1 MKKVLLKV
9 YSFIL
14 TIMLVLGIMPTG
26 AYISYAASSSVDTQA
41 TDDGIQYF
49 PVTLYNYDTSVI
61 NQMAGSNG
69 LQFNNGKG
77 TGYNG
82 WTGAGGGAYTGLA
95 KSKFKNGTIAFNVPQ
110 GGIFTSSNVGKKSY
124 KGVQLPFTK
133 QTDGYYT
140 FDSSKNDAYFKDN
153 PGNDLTLITSSRTF
167 DSINVASGVKSGFF
181 PFNNASS
188 TSSSAPIY
196 HFGMAMTTNFYTT
209 NDGKVNGKDMTF
221 EFTGDDD
228 VWVFVDGNLVLDL
241 GGIHDPVSG
250 SVNFATGK
258 ITCNRAVAG
267 KVSGTT
273 GGSTMGGNLYANS
286 VLGAKDVFLRS
297 DKPHTLQV
305 FYLERGEGASNC
317 RIKFNMPPPDTLEI
331 SKSLDSATSNST
343 DKESIEDQV
352 YTFTVKKDGELFKS
366 KPYILYDRNNSEIE
380 GNYTTSHE
388 GELTLQEGQTAR
400 FFDFEDGEY
409 VVTEKD
415 NNTLYTSSWQKGTS
429 DSLSDGNKY
438 NITKNRKGTSYR
450 FICTNTIKPQLVN
463 DAVVIDFGKTLTID
477 VLNNDK
483 LYGKTGT
490 LSIDSSSLTEGKAV
504 VADNKVKYTPTKFMD
519 KVDTTTYSYGGSNAK
534 VSVIPASNIY
544 YEDDFS
550 DGTTDEKGNPNTV
563 IKYGEGWNV
572 IGKNKVEGIEGD
584 GTLGY
589 DSAYD
594 ISDSQL
600 AYSGGTIHYVP
611 KSDNIV
617 KADFTFT
624 GQGIDIYS
632 YASGDTGRFMFRLY
646 DENNK
651 LLSSKSINT
660 KYNSGGAYQL
670 PVATFMGDE
679 SKTYRVEIIVP
690 RNNAFYLDAV
700 RIYNSVNVDK
710 DEIGGIDIDN
720 EADAKFVSIREQ
732 SLLSNKA
739 DLFTV
744 DGNVFIDAYLKNK
757 AKVVAIPDEMTEY
770 TTYGRKTEVVIAPG
784 DRITLTLQEAAK
796 AYSKVQLGARIDAEV
811 PTEIK
816 IPENL
821 TNKVLVN
828 NKNIGV
834 KSYTDMYYTVDVVNG
849 KLVITNNTNKLL
861 ALTKLKLLK

>member
-95 KSKFKNGTIAFNVPQ
+95 KSKFENGTIAFNVPQ

-133 QTDGYYT
+133 DSDGYYT

-380 GNYTTSHE
+380 GNYTTSDE

-400 FFDFEDGEY
+400 FFDFEDGIY

-415 NNTLYTSSWQKGTS
+415 DSTLYTSSWQHGTS
-429 DSLSDGNKY
+429 DSLLGGNEY
-438 NITKNRKGTSYR
+438 NIIKN
-450 FICTNTIKPQLVN
+450 
-463 DAVVIDFGKTLTID
+463 
-477 VLNNDK
+477 
-483 LYGKTGT
+483 
-490 LSIDSSSLTEGKAV
+490 SID
-504 VADNKVKYTPTKFMD
+504 KF
-519 KVDTTTYSYGGSNAK
+519 
-534 VSVIPASNIY
+534 
-544 YEDDFS
+544 
-550 DGTTDEKGNPNTV
+550 
-563 IKYGEGWNV
+563 
-572 IGKNKVEGIEGD
+572 
-584 GTLGY
+584 
-589 DSAYD
+589 
-594 ISDSQL
+594 
-600 AYSGGTIHYVP
+600 
-611 KSDNIV
+611 
-617 KADFTFT
+617 
-624 GQGIDIYS
+624 
-632 YASGDTGRFMFRLY
+632 
-646 DENNK
+646 
-651 LLSSKSINT
+651 SI
-660 KYNSGGAYQL
+660 
-670 PVATFMGDE
+670 
-679 SKTYRVEIIVP
+679 
-690 RNNAFYLDAV
+690 
-700 RIYNSVNVDK
+700 
-710 DEIGGIDIDN
+710 
-720 EADAKFVSIREQ
+720 
-732 SLLSNKA
+732 
-739 DLFTV
+739 LF
-744 DGNVFIDAYLKNK
+744 F
-757 AKVVAIPDEMTEY
+757 
-770 TTYGRKTEVVIAPG
+770 
-784 DRITLTLQEAAK
+784 
-796 AYSKVQLGARIDAEV
+796 
-811 PTEIK
+811 
-816 IPENL
+816 
-821 TNKVLVN
+821 VLV
-828 NKNIGV
+828 V
-834 KSYTDMYYTVDVVNG
+834 FY
-849 KLVITNNTNKLL
+849 
-861 ALTKLKLLK
+861 

>member
-1 MKKVLLKV
+1 MKKVLLRV

-95 KSKFKNGTIAFNVPQ
+95 KSKFENGTIAFNVPQ

-124 KGVQLPFTK
+124 TGVQLPFTK
-133 QTDGYYT
+133 DSDGYYT

-490 LSIDSSSLTEGKAV
+490 LSIDSSSLTQGKAV
-504 VADNKVKYTPTKFMD
+504 VAYNKVKYTPTKFMD

-534 VSVIPASNIY
+534 VSVMPASSVY
-544 YEDDFS
+544 YEDNFS
-550 DGTTDEKGNPNTV
+550 DGTIVNGKLTTV
-563 IKYGEGWNV
+563 IKYGEGWNA
-572 IGKNKVEGIEGD
+572 IGEDKIDSILGD
-584 GTLGY
+584 KEYGSDTNYANNLHDSGTV
-589 DSAYD
+589 
-594 ISDSQL
+594 
-600 AYSGGTIHYVP
+600 YSVTAGDTA
-611 KSDNIV
+611 KT
-617 KADFTFT
+617 AEFEFT
-624 GQGIDIYS
+624 GTGIDIYS
-632 YASGDTGRFMFRLY
+632 RVTDKTGKVKVELY
-646 DENNK
+646 DGTTRVARQI
-651 LLSSKSINT
+651 IN
-660 KYNSGGAYQL
+660 SVSVDGDRYQI
-670 PVATFMGDE
+670 PVFSFNDLTR
-679 SKTYRVEIIVP
+679 KTYTVKITVYKGQTY
-690 RNNAFYLDAV
+690 YLDGV
-700 RIYNSVNVDK
+700 RIYNPISEDTKVDLDKNKDTTVGDIYDK
-710 DEIGGIDIDN
+710 DGEANAKLYHLRNNTLNSISNVLTLTGQNWITKYTNSQGEVVEAHESTVGSQESKVFGPTNEIYLNKEQEVTLRLKDTVKFKSLQLGVKTIEGASKVTINETETKLNSANDMFVKIDGTSRTITIKN
-720 EADAKFVSIREQ
+720 TGSKIVS
-732 SLLSNKA
+732 L
-739 DLFTV
+739 T
-744 DGNVFIDAYLKNK
+744 YLK
-757 AKVVAIPDEMTEY
+757 VV
-770 TTYGRKTEVVIAPG
+770 
-784 DRITLTLQEAAK
+784 Q
-796 AYSKVQLGARIDAEV
+796 
-811 PTEIK
+811 
-816 IPENL
+816 
-821 TNKVLVN
+821 
-828 NKNIGV
+828 
-834 KSYTDMYYTVDVVNG
+834 G
-849 KLVITNNTNKLL
+849 K
-861 ALTKLKLLK
+861 

>member
-95 KSKFKNGTIAFNVPQ
+95 KSKFENGTIAFNVPQ

-133 QTDGYYT
+133 DSDGYYT

-380 GNYTTSHE
+380 GNYTTSDE

-400 FFDFEDGEY
+400 FFDFEDGIY

-415 NNTLYTSSWQKGTS
+415 DSTLYTSSWQHGTS
-429 DSLSDGNKY
+429 DSLLGGNEY
-438 NITKNRKGTSYR
+438 NIIKNRQGTSYR

-490 LSIDSSSLTEGKAV
+490 LSIDSSSLTQGKAV
-504 VADNKVKYTPTKFMD
+504 VAYNKVKYTPTKFMD

-534 VSVIPASNIY
+534 VSVMPASSVY
-544 YEDDFS
+544 YEDNFS
-550 DGTTDEKGNPNTV
+550 DGTIVNGKLTTV
-563 IKYGEGWNV
+563 IKYGEGWNA
-572 IGKNKVEGIEGD
+572 IGEDKIDSILGD
-584 GTLGY
+584 KEYGSDTNYANNLHDSGTV
-589 DSAYD
+589 
-594 ISDSQL
+594 
-600 AYSGGTIHYVP
+600 YSVTAGDTA
-611 KSDNIV
+611 KT
-617 KADFTFT
+617 AEFEFT
-624 GQGIDIYS
+624 GTGIDIYS
-632 YASGDTGRFMFRLY
+632 RVTDKTGKVKVELY
-646 DENNK
+646 DGTTRVARQI
-651 LLSSKSINT
+651 IN
-660 KYNSGGAYQL
+660 SVSVDGDRYQI
-670 PVATFMGDE
+670 PVFSFNDLTR
-679 SKTYRVEIIVP
+679 KTYTVKITVYKGQTY
-690 RNNAFYLDAV
+690 YLDGV
-700 RIYNSVNVDK
+700 RIYNPISEDTKVDLDKNKDTTVGDIYDK
-710 DEIGGIDIDN
+710 DGEANAKLYHLRNNTLNSISNVLTLTGQNWITKYTNSQGEVVEAHESTVGSQESKVFGPTNEIYLNKEQEVTLRLKDTVKFKSLQLGVKTIEGASKVTINETETKLNSANDMFVKIDGTSRTITIKN
-720 EADAKFVSIREQ
+720 TGSKIVS
-732 SLLSNKA
+732 L
-739 DLFTV
+739 T
-744 DGNVFIDAYLKNK
+744 YLK
-757 AKVVAIPDEMTEY
+757 VV
-770 TTYGRKTEVVIAPG
+770 
-784 DRITLTLQEAAK
+784 Q
-796 AYSKVQLGARIDAEV
+796 
-811 PTEIK
+811 
-816 IPENL
+816 
-821 TNKVLVN
+821 
-828 NKNIGV
+828 
-834 KSYTDMYYTVDVVNG
+834 G
-849 KLVITNNTNKLL
+849 K
-861 ALTKLKLLK
+861 

>member
-82 WTGAGGGAYTGLA
+82 WTGAGGGADTGLA
-95 KSKFKNGTIAFNVPQ
+95 KSKFENGTIAFNVPQ

-133 QTDGYYT
+133 DSDGYYT

-380 GNYTTSHE
+380 GNYTTSDE

-400 FFDFEDGEY
+400 FFDFEDGIY

-415 NNTLYTSSWQKGTS
+415 DSTLYTSSWQHGTS

-438 NITKNRKGTSYR
+438 DIIKNRQGTSYR

-490 LSIDSSSLTEGKAV
+490 LSIDSSSLTQGKAV
-504 VADNKVKYTPTKFMD
+504 VAYNKVKYTPTKFMD
-519 KVDTTTYSYGGSNAK
+519 KVDTATYSYGGSNAK
-534 VSVIPASNIY
+534 VSVMPASSVY
-544 YEDDFS
+544 YEDNFS
-550 DGTTDEKGNPNTV
+550 DGTIVNGKLTTV
-563 IKYGEGWNV
+563 IKYGEGWNA
-572 IGKNKVEGIEGD
+572 IGEDKIDSILGD
-584 GTLGY
+584 KEYGSDTNYANNLHDSGTV
-589 DSAYD
+589 
-594 ISDSQL
+594 
-600 AYSGGTIHYVP
+600 YSVTAGDTA
-611 KSDNIV
+611 KT
-617 KADFTFT
+617 AEFEFT
-624 GQGIDIYS
+624 GTGIDIYS
-632 YASGDTGRFMFRLY
+632 RVTDKTGKVKVELY
-646 DENNK
+646 DGTTRVARQI
-651 LLSSKSINT
+651 IN
-660 KYNSGGAYQL
+660 SVSVDGDRYQI
-670 PVATFMGDE
+670 PVFSFNDLTR
-679 SKTYRVEIIVP
+679 KTYTVKITVYKGQTY
-690 RNNAFYLDAV
+690 YLDGV
-700 RIYNSVNVDK
+700 RIYNPISEDTKVDLDKNKDTTVGDIYDK
-710 DEIGGIDIDN
+710 DGEANAKLYHLRNNTLNSISNVLTLTGQNWITKYTNSQGEVVEAHESTVGSQESKVFGPTNEIYLNKEQEVTLRLKDTVKFKSLQLGVKTIEGASKVTINETETKLNSANDMFVKIDGTSRTITIKN
-720 EADAKFVSIREQ
+720 TGSKIVS
-732 SLLSNKA
+732 L
-739 DLFTV
+739 T
-744 DGNVFIDAYLKNK
+744 YLK
-757 AKVVAIPDEMTEY
+757 VV
-770 TTYGRKTEVVIAPG
+770 
-784 DRITLTLQEAAK
+784 Q
-796 AYSKVQLGARIDAEV
+796 
-811 PTEIK
+811 
-816 IPENL
+816 
-821 TNKVLVN
+821 
-828 NKNIGV
+828 
-834 KSYTDMYYTVDVVNG
+834 G
-849 KLVITNNTNKLL
+849 K
-861 ALTKLKLLK
+861 